1 MSSPEL
7 SKQERQQKYF
17 EAGLQRAINAD
28 ILLGEYGLY
37 LLEMLADEMERWRD
51 TAATVEFDGST
62 YDRHELANQV
72 LLDLEDWVENDP
84 RKEFI

>member
-1 MSSPEL
+1 
-7 SKQERQQKYF
+7 
-17 EAGLQRAINAD
+17 
-28 ILLGEYGLY
+28 
-37 LLEMLADEMERWRD
+37 MLADEMERWRD